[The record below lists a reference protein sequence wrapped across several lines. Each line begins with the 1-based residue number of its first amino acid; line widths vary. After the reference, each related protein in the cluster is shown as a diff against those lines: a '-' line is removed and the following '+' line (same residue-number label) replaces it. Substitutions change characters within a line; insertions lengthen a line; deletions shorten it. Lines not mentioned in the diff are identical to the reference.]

1 MSRSSVEK
9 ILSHSTETFRRG
21 TLQCFNNLGYS
32 KFLCIE
38 GVCHEFSSK
47 VVLFTV
53 PKNFLS
59 DPSLFQRLFG
69 VEKII
74 GWEEG
79 KEEGGNSTIFC
90 REIVVSQFRQAL

>member
-9 ILSHSTETFRRG
+9 ILSQSTETFRRG
-21 TLQCFNNLGYS
+21 TLQCFNNLGCS

-38 GVCHEFSSK
+38 GVCHEFLSK
-47 VVLFTV
+47 IVLFTV

-59 DPSLFQRLFG
+59 DPSVFQRFSG

-74 GWEEG
+74 GWEEE
-79 KEEGGNSTIFC
+79 KEEAGNFTIFC
-90 REIVVSQFRQAL
+90 REIVVSQCR